1 MTDAEKQSLRSYL
14 VSALQF
20 AVGNDYV
27 HLIAD
32 SILDDVAAD
41 IEAAADED
49 YNSDDVRMAVGRVLC
64 SRLKVEMP

>member
-1 MTDAEKQSLRSYL
+1 MNDAEKQSLRSYL

-27 HLIAD
+27 HLVAD

-41 IEAAADED
+41 IEAADED

-64 SRLKVEMP
+64 SRLKVAMP

>member
-1 MTDAEKQSLRSYL
+1 MTEAEKQSLRSYL

-27 HLIAD
+27 QLVAD

-41 IEAAADED
+41 IAVAADED

-64 SRLKVEMP
+64 KRLNAEMP

>member
-1 MTDAEKQSLRSYL
+1 M
-14 VSALQF
+14 SALQF

-27 HLIAD
+27 QLVAD

-41 IEAAADED
+41 IAAAADED

-64 SRLKVEMP
+64 KRLNVEMP

>member
-1 MTDAEKQSLRSYL
+1 MTEAEKQSLRSYL

-20 AVGNDYV
+20 TVGNDYV
-27 HLIAD
+27 QLVAD

-41 IEAAADED
+41 IAAAADED

-64 SRLKVEMP
+64 KRLNVEMP

>member
-14 VSALQF
+14 VLALQF

-27 HLIAD
+27 HLVAD

-64 SRLKVEMP
+64 SRLKVAMP